1 MPKVKRI
8 YIYRDSHLPEIG
20 WLQSC
25 FKCEAITGRYFLFHT
40 FRYKET
46 LYEFYV
52 HTCGT
57 CTRCFKKNPQDYIKF
72 SNTCNKYIKTNY
84 HYLFTSRS

>member
-25 FKCEAITGRYFLFHT
+25 FKCETITGRYFLFHT
-40 FRYKET
+40 FRYKE
-46 LYEFYV
+46 
-52 HTCGT
+52 
-57 CTRCFKKNPQDYIKF
+57 NP
-72 SNTCNKYIKTNY
+72 
-84 HYLFTSRS
+84 L